1 VGRELFE
8 YGTWIVIARR
18 VAPHIVRCRMVK
30 IVFASAFFFLS
41 ACSAITF
48 GPRVPQ
54 QANSSRFEPGSRT
67 NSFDCNAGPGKYL
80 ELNAATSGM
89 SFWVT
94 GSMQVFNLRTASA
107 WPPDAGV
114 VFAGT
119 SQWPRVGLETFV
131 LADKPATLQVAVR
144 GAGGGSDHKVFASVP
159 ISDSP
164 IRFTL
169 RLNGSG
175 ELSLSVGDAA
185 TSLSVGSIEITRMN
199 LYCSSVQVHFSDVQM
214 GSDN

>member
-1 VGRELFE
+1 MEHGLLPQDASVPL
-8 YGTWIVIARR
+8 
-18 VAPHIVRCRMVK
+18 IVRGRMVK
-30 IVFASAFFFLS
+30 IIFACAFFFLS
-41 ACSAITF
+41 ACSAVTL
-48 GPRVPQ
+48 GQRAPQ
-54 QANSSRFEPGSRT
+54 QGNSSRLEAGSRT
-67 NSFDCNAGPGKYL
+67 NSFDCNPGPGKYS

-94 GSMQVFNLRTASA
+94 GSMQVLNLRTASA
-107 WPPDAGV
+107 WAPDAGV
-114 VFAGT
+114 VFAGA
-119 SQWPRVGLETFV
+119 SHWPRVGLETFV
-131 LADKPATLQVAVR
+131 LADKPATLQIAVR

-164 IRFTL
+164 VRFTL
-169 RLNGSG
+169 RLSGSG

-214 GSDN
+214 GSDK